1 MSNTKPSSIIA
12 RLEKEFIALKAKLN
26 FLAKDLQ
33 EVKKATPKKPT
44 KKVVTKAA
52 IKPTIAKT
60 NIKKVVKPVAKKPIQ
75 KMAKKCS
82 CKSKP
87 AKKK

>member
-12 RLEKEFIALKAKLN
+12 RLEKEFIALKNKLN

-33 EVKKATPKKPT
+33 EAKKAASNKPI
-44 KKVVTKAA
+44 KKVVTKIA
-52 IKPTIAKT
+52 IKPTVAKT
-60 NIKKVVKPVAKKPIQ
+60 TIKKVIKPVAKKTIQ
-75 KMAKKCS
+75 KMATKVS
-82 CKSKP
+82 SKSKP